1 MSESELKRCPFC
13 GGKAQITVSQYGTF
27 HATCGTCFVTTQ
39 SAIDKKDAIAAWN
52 RVAPAVRAAKESE
65 VKGR

>member
-1 MSESELKRCPFC
+1 MSASELKRCPFC

-39 SAIDKKDAIAAWN
+39 SAIEKNEAIAAWN
-52 RVAPAVRAAKESE
+52 RRAGEGDGK
-65 VKGR
+65 